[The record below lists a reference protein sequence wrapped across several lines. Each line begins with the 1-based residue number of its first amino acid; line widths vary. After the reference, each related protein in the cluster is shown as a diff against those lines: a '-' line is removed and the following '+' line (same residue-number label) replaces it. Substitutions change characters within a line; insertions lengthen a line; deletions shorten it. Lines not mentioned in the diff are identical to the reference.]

1 MKHGAKPVFVDCE
14 LKTGNI
20 DIEKIEK
27 KITKKTK
34 CICITHFLGRPTD
47 MRKVNRI
54 ARKHNLKVVEDTA
67 LSIGSKIGRKF
78 AGTFGDAGAF
88 SFHPVKII
96 TTGEGGAIILKNK
109 RFFAYQINEIFWI

>member
-1 MKHGAKPVFVDCE
+1 
-14 LKTGNI
+14 
-20 DIEKIEK
+20 
-27 KITKKTK
+27 
-34 CICITHFLGRPTD
+34 

-109 RFFAYQINEIFWI
+109 RNFLLIKSMKSLDMI